1 MKKIL
6 VVVATLILV
15 MTCAMMVA
23 CGGVEGTYK
32 FSSMTYG
39 ETTVKAG
46 EEFQGQKLDADSFTY
61 TLEKDGVL
69 KVTEGEES
77 MEGTWKA
84 SEEEGKYELTIAS
97 ETVTVEISGGKLVY
111 SANGMEMVFEK

>member
-46 EEFQGQKLDADSFTY
+46 EEFEGQKISADDMVIVI
-61 TLEKDGVL
+61 EKDGVL
-69 KVTEGEES
+69 KMKEGGEEIT
-77 MEGTWKA
+77 GTWKA
-84 SEEEGKYELTIAS
+84 VEGDKYDLTINGS
-97 ETVTVEISGGKLVY
+97 TESVTISGGKIT
-111 SANGMEMVFEK
+111 MEMSGRTLVFEK